1 MASFNEL
8 LLKDIK
14 QFIDENE
21 SFTKKDLV
29 SLVGKSFDMHK
40 VVVPRK
46 KSMKLGK
53 NKEEGEEKPKRAPTA
68 YQLYVK
74 ATLPE
79 LKAREDA
86 KGEGEEKLK
95 QTDLIKEV
103 AKMWKEQQTAAKEE
117 LNLDD
122 VPVKPA
128 KRGRKPK
135 KDDEA
140 A

>member
-1 MASFNEL
+1 
-8 LLKDIK
+8 
-14 QFIDENE
+14 
-21 SFTKKDLV
+21 
-29 SLVGKSFDMHK
+29 
-40 VVVPRK
+40 
-46 KSMKLGK
+46 
-53 NKEEGEEKPKRAPTA
+53 
-68 YQLYVK
+68 VK

-103 AKMWKEQQTAAKEE
+103 AKMWKEQQAAAK
-117 LNLDD
+117 DD
-122 VPVKPA
+122 IQLTVVDNDETTDTAQVKPT